1 MSWHFLQER
10 EAVSSADICWDG
22 GAFVPSKS
30 TTMLGGY
37 CLPDNETECSPTS
50 PSGMTL
56 RRLTEG
62 PGAGGLMWFQGDSPV
77 RTYRPPEREQDLAEA
92 EADCGPS
99 LPESL
104 ARYNPATYSWRTR
117 QYSLLGGLE
126 LFSETWPRWGMMRG
140 GELSVPAMLA
150 PRTSESGS
158 GLWPTPC
165 AMEPKKDLEK
175 HAAKRAL
182 PRSAGGGGNA
192 PNLATVVA
200 ARAMWQT
207 PVADDVV
214 ERVNGKVNSR
224 GEPKLSAQVK
234 LWPTP
239 MAGAETWSAQGGI
252 QLCQAVKR
260 FRTPNKTDAD
270 KWGKQSQA
278 EREAKGQQVRLCHQL
293 DAGGSLSPVW
303 VEWLMG
309 WPLGWTDLGVLEM
322 DRFQQWRQAHGGN

>member
-22 GAFVPSKS
+22 AAFVPSKS
-30 TTMLGGY
+30 MTMLGGY
-37 CLPDNETECSPTS
+37 CLPDNETGCSPTS

-56 RRLTEG
+56 RRSTEG
-62 PGAGGLMWFQGDSPV
+62 PGAGELMWFQGDSPV
-77 RTYRPPEREQDLAEA
+77 RTYRPPERERDLAEA
-92 EADCGPS
+92 EVDCGPS

-150 PRTSESGS
+150 PLTSESES
-158 GLWPTPC
+158 GLWPTPTVQD
-165 AMEPKKDLEK
+165 ADNNGGPGQM
-175 HAAKRAL
+175 RRNTL
-182 PRSAGGGGNA
+182 PLNA
-192 PNLATVVA
+192 V
-200 ARAMWQT
+200 
-207 PVADDVV
+207 
-214 ERVNGKVNSR
+214 
-224 GEPKLSAQVK
+224 
-234 LWPTP
+234 
-239 MAGAETWSAQGGI
+239 
-252 QLCQAVKR
+252 VKR

-270 KWGKQSQA
+270 KWSKQSQA

-293 DAGGSLSPVW
+293 DAGGSLSPLW

-322 DRFQQWRQAHGGN
+322 DRFQQWRHGHLDS